1 MEKRLSPETAQKIR
15 QLEIKTRR
23 LLQGYYIGEHRAA
36 QKGYGL
42 EFEQLTD
49 YQFGHDVRFIDW
61 KSSARM
67 NKLLVREYK
76 DERNRSVIIAFDIS
90 ASTFFGAHQS
100 KNDVMI
106 DTATILIMAGFY
118 SKDMVGLVLFSDHV
132 EKYIPPARSRQHIE
146 LLLRTLCEI
155 KPTEKKT
162 SVSSAL
168 DYIARL
174 KRRDAIVFVLSD
186 MIDTERQSPTEST
199 TRFDKALKMI
209 CAHNDCIVLRIR
221 DRLERELPTAGFITT
236 IDSETKQEV
245 LLNLSGFGARK
256 CNHLL
261 HAFNDQQ
268 LKILK
273 ASGADTVDI
282 ENPEKIV
289 EQLVRFFQSRT
300 SR

>member
-42 EFEQLTD
+42 EFEQLSD

-76 DERNRSVIIAFDIS
+76 DERNRSIIIAFDIS
-90 ASTFFGAHQS
+90 ASTFFGAQRS

-174 KRRDAIVFVLSD
+174 KRRDAIVFVVSD
-186 MIDTERQSPTEST
+186 MIDEEQSHNRENA
-199 TRFDKALKMI
+199 RFDKALKMI
-209 CAHNDCIVLRIR
+209 CAHNDCIVLRMR
-221 DRLERELPTAGFITT
+221 DQLEKELPTAGFVTA

-245 LLNLSGFGARK
+245 LLNLSNSGAKK
-256 CNHLL
+256 CNRLL
-261 HAFNDQQ
+261 HAFNEQQ
-268 LKILK
+268 SKLLK

-289 EQLVRFFQSRT
+289 EQLVRFFQARASR
-300 SR
+300 